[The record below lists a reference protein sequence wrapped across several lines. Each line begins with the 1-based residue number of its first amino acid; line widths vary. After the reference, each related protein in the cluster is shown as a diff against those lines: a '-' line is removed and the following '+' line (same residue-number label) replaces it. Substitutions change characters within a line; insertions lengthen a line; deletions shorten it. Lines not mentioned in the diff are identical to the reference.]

1 MIENLP
7 AKIWQAWV
15 DGGWIMI
22 PIALVALAAY
32 ASALHLL
39 AFLDR
44 RSFRRADDRQLR
56 QWIAR
61 PESAPGELGELI
73 RYTQDGAT
81 TPEEVVNRFAEVS
94 AAKVPEVD
102 RRLAFLN
109 TLVGAAPLLGLLGT
123 VLGMLVTFE
132 AIAGGGGKMVDQ
144 MAKGISVA
152 LITTQMGLMVALP
165 GLVLAYAVR
174 RRRNEYVSF
183 LARLEM
189 LSLRHLRPGVPGM
202 TRDDFSPSRDA
213 EPEPDLPAPG
223 LPQAA

>member
-7 AKIWQAWV
+7 AKIWQSWV

-39 AFLDR
+39 AFIGR
-44 RSFRRADDRQLR
+44 RTFRGADDRQLR
-56 QWIAR
+56 EWIAR
-61 PESAPGELGELI
+61 PECAPGELAEVI
-73 RYTQDGAT
+73 RYTQDGAA
-81 TPEEVVNRFAEVS
+81 TPDDVANRFAEVS

-165 GLVLAYAVR
+165 GLLLSYLVR
-174 RRRNEYVSF
+174 RRRNEYVGF

-189 LSLRHLRPGVPGM
+189 LSLRQLRPQIPGM
-202 TRDDFSPSRDA
+202 TRDDFARSAGA
-213 EPEPDLPAPG
+213 EPEPG
-223 LPQAA
+223 LPPAALPQPA

>member
-39 AFLDR
+39 AFLG
-44 RSFRRADDRQLR
+44 RRACRGADDHQLR

-61 PESAPGELGELI
+61 PETAPGELGELL

-165 GLVLAYAVR
+165 GLVLAYTVR

-189 LSLRHLRPGVPGM
+189 LTLRHLRPNVTGM
-202 TRDDFSPSRDA
+202 TRDDFAR
-213 EPEPDLPAPG
+213 APG
-223 LPQAA
+223 RESELELPSSALPQAA

>member
-7 AKIWQAWV
+7 AKIWQSWV

-22 PIALVALAAY
+22 PIAMVALAAY

-39 AFLDR
+39 VFIGRRAFR
-44 RSFRRADDRQLR
+44 GADDRQLR

-61 PESAPGELGELI
+61 PESAPGDLGEVI

-81 TPEEVVNRFAEVS
+81 TPEEVANRFAEVS

-165 GLVLAYAVR
+165 GLLLAYLVR

-189 LSLRHLRPGVPGM
+189 LSMRHLRPQESGT
-202 TRDDFSPSRDA
+202 TRDDFAPSSDA
-213 EPEPDLPAPG
+213 EPESGLRAAA